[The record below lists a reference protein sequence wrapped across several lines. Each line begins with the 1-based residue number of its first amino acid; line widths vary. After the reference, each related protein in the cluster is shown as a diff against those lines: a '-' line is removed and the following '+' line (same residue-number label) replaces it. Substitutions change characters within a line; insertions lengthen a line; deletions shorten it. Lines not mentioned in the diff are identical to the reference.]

1 MGLLNTEAVMMAPG
15 PLMGREKAHD
25 KISAICIA
33 VSQGKG
39 RLIDLLTEESEIR
52 KIFDRQALARLL
64 DPTNYVGKS
73 GPMVDR
79 VLSGKKS

>member
-1 MGLLNTEAVMMAPG
+1 MGFLNTEAVMMALG
-15 PLMGREKAHD
+15 PQMGQEKAHD

-33 VSQGKG
+33 VSQEKG

-64 DPTNYVGKS
+64 DLTNYVGEN
-73 GPMVDR
+73 PAPW
-79 VLSGKKS
+79 